1 MKTKK
6 LTALILVVALS
17 LSLCLPVAAA
27 EKKQPTYITNLISQ
41 LQEVID
47 ALEAVI
53 AMLQGIGSDDDAAE
67 AVEDAAAK
75 VVADG
80 FQIGQKFEKG
90 MYRVG
95 AEIPAGEFK
104 ITSNDGNYCSY
115 TTYSDSTGSFSS
127 RINGSYTDTFAYF
140 TIPAEAKYFDF
151 SGDGTAEY
159 LGPTE

>member
-75 VVADG
+75 VAADG
-80 FQIGQKFEKG
+80 FQTGQVWEEG

-95 AEIPAGEFK
+95 EDVPVGEYK
-104 ITSNDGNYCSY
+104 ITCTGQFSAYFY
-115 TTYSDSTGSFSS
+115 TYTNSTGDSDSVLQFVSTKSTS
-127 RINGSYTDTFAYF
+127 YF
-140 TIPAEAKYFDF
+140 TIRADAKYFQIQ
-151 SGDGTAEY
+151 SGTAEY

>member
-1 MKTKK
+1 MKTKTQK
-6 LTALILVVALS
+6 SVSLILVIVLS
-17 LSLCLPVAAA
+17 LSFCFPVLAA
-27 EKKQPTYITNLISQ
+27 EKTSYIDTLITQ
-41 LQEVID
+41 LREVVD

-53 AMLQGIGSDDDAAE
+53 AMLEGIGGDDDAAE

-75 VVADG
+75 VGADG

-104 ITSNDGNYCSY
+104 ITSNDGGYCSY

-159 LGPTE
+159 LGPAE